1 MENKHT
7 SGGNEF
13 AKIADKTISIERKD
27 TRLIYVYDSTGT
39 LVNGKPF
46 VGLNSV
52 FNYIDASEGL
62 RDLMASLK
70 RYNQIKMQ
78 CRPNG
83 DMICGYYF
91 RSRPTTVFKSKVK
104 FYNLKLK
111 G

>member
-1 MENKHT
+1 MEKV
-7 SGGNEF
+7 
-13 AKIADKTISIERKD
+13 D
-27 TRLIYVYDSTGT
+27 TRLIYVYDSNGT

-46 VGLNSV
+46 VGFNSV
-52 FNYIDASEGL
+52 FDYIDASEGL
-62 RDLMASLK
+62 IDLIASLK

-83 DMICGYYF
+83 DMIGGYYF

-104 FYNLKLK
+104 FYSLKLK

>member
-1 MENKHT
+1 MEKQ
-7 SGGNEF
+7 
-13 AKIADKTISIERKD
+13 DL
-27 TRLIYVYDSTGT
+27 RLVYVYDSNGT

-46 VGLNSV
+46 VGFNSV
-52 FNYIDASEGL
+52 FDYIDASERL
-62 RDLMASLK
+62 IDLMASLK

-83 DMICGYYF
+83 DMIGGYYF

-111 G
+111 A